1 MVVKQISV
9 FVENT
14 SGRLAKVT
22 KILAEKNI
30 DIQALCIADTT
41 DFGILRMIVNKPD
54 EAKAAIREEGFAV
67 KTTEV
72 IAVSIEDA
80 PGGLNKA
87 MQILAESDIGIE
99 YMYAFT
105 EKRRNDALVILRVEN
120 NEDAAKALEKGGV
133 PVIPGEVI
141 YNL

>member
-1 MVVKQISV
+1 MAVKQISV

-22 KILAEKNI
+22 KILAEKKI

-54 EAKAAIREEGFAV
+54 EAKAVLREGGFAV

-120 NEDAAKALEKGGV
+120 NDDAAKALEKGGV
-133 PVIPGEVI
+133 PVISEEVI

>member
-1 MVVKQISV
+1 MAVKQISV

-54 EAKAAIREEGFAV
+54 EAKAAIREAGFAV

-80 PGGLNKA
+80 PGGLHKA
-87 MQILAESDIGIE
+87 MQILAQSDIGIE

-120 NEDAAKALEKGGV
+120 NDDAAKALTAGGV
-133 PVIPGEVI
+133 EVIPGEVI

>member
-1 MVVKQISV
+1 MALKQISV

-22 KILAEKNI
+22 KILAEKKI

-54 EAKAAIREEGFAV
+54 EAKAVLREGGFAV

-120 NEDAAKALEKGGV
+120 NDDAAKALEKGGV
-133 PVIPGEVI
+133 PVISEEVI

>member
-30 DIQALCIADTT
+30 DIQALCVADTT
-41 DFGILRMIVNKPD
+41 DFGILRMIVDKPD
-54 EAKAAIREEGFAV
+54 EAKAALREGGFAV

-87 MQILAESDIGIE
+87 MQILAESGIGIE